1 MTLNVR
7 KNVNC
12 VMLVFIIGL
21 LRIPNSKRRVQLECD
36 HGRVWA
42 DTLGW
47 KMRQQKDLMHD
58 SVVDISQ

>member
-1 MTLNVR
+1 
-7 KNVNC
+7 
-12 VMLVFIIGL
+12 MLVFIIGL
-21 LRIPNSKRRVQLECD
+21 LRIPNSKRGVQLECD

-42 DTLGW
+42 GTLGW